1 MSAAARQMALRRP
14 TPVRFSLSVLGKP
27 VEVEAQAPPER
38 ARLDELLPLL
48 RTLDDAVVDRAIEA
62 VEAKGER
69 ISCSKGCGA
78 CCKKQPVP
86 VAPPEAAA
94 LARLVDR
101 LPEPRRSTV
110 RAAFARAVERV
121 IEAGLYDAYMDE
133 AALDDEDQLRAWA
146 ERYLELEIECPFLV
160 DDACGIYQERPFIC
174 RQFLVTSPPEL
185 CDDPLANP
193 VRPVPVPIRPLRAMV
208 AATGA
213 LTGERERVVPLVL
226 ALDHA
231 ARRRGE
237 LGRKHDARAVL
248 GDVLRRIGG

>member
-1 MSAAARQMALRRP
+1 
-14 TPVRFSLSVLGKP
+14 
-27 VEVEAQAPPER
+27 
-38 ARLDELLPLL
+38 
-48 RTLDDAVVDRAIEA
+48 
-62 VEAKGER
+62 
-69 ISCSKGCGA
+69 
-78 CCKKQPVP
+78 
-86 VAPPEAAA
+86 
-94 LARLVDR
+94 
-101 LPEPRRSTV
+101 
-110 RAAFARAVERV
+110 V

-185 CDDPLANP
+185 CDDPLVKP